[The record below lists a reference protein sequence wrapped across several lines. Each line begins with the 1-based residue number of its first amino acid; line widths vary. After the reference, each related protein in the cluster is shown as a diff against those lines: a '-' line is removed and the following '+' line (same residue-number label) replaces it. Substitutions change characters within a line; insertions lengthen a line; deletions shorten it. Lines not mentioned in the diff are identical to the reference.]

1 MKKVITTAFL
11 IFSLIVI
18 IGVFEKQLAPLVGID
33 TAHIARLT
41 SALTLQ
47 ISEEEVSH
55 CVISVLILMVILPFC
70 FLLNLMTGQASPF
83 LFAFHIAIPIFLSFI
98 CILLGLAPDCM
109 DYLILMGLG
118 LFWKEFLYINYYKT
132 PEKRGFL
139 YDFYKDF
146 YIFPNK

>member
-47 ISEEEVSH
+47 ISEEELSH

-70 FLLNLMTGQASPF
+70 FLLNLMTGQASLF

-98 CILLGLAPDCM
+98 GILLGLAPDCM
-109 DYLILMGLG
+109 DYFILMGLG

-132 PEKRGFL
+132 PKKKGFL